1 MVLMDTV
8 SDALISIKNSD
19 RAAKEACTYRPASRL
34 LGEILKI
41 IKENGYINSYEFVQ
55 DGRDGTFR
63 VALAGKINDCK
74 AIKPRYAVKKNEF
87 EKFEKR
93 YLPAKNVGI
102 LIVSTPSGVMSHTE
116 AKKNGSGG
124 RLLAFVY

>member
-1 MVLMDTV
+1 MMDPIA
-8 SDALISIKNSD
+8 DALISIKNSD
-19 RAAKEACTYRPASRL
+19 KASKQSCVYRPAPKL

-41 IKENGYINSYEFVQ
+41 ITKNGYIKGYEFIE

-63 VALAGKINDCK
+63 VQLAGKINECR
-74 AIKPRYAVKKNEF
+74 AIKPRYALKKSEF

-102 LIVSTPSGVMSHTE
+102 LIVSTPEGVITHTE
-116 AKKNGSGG
+116 AKNRGIGG